1 MAHIAYFLKSKI
13 HLKKISVMTATHSCK
28 AMILLTSVPSETS
41 ILSKNSIYKFIPTI
55 IKKNLW
61 IVFDVFMKNRSYNH
75 DHVIKF

>member
-13 HLKKISVMTATHSCK
+13 HLKKISVMTGNTLMQSND
-28 AMILLTSVPSETS
+28 LLTSVPSETS